1 MNCNEIYIDSS
12 LTNYYNVNSDR
23 DSSNFAKAAFGLSA
37 HGVLCTAGDLK
48 TGFHPEVPVNNIS
61 NFVIMSRF
69 GGHISKQEDAK

>member
-23 DSSNFAKAAFGLSA
+23 DSSIFVKAAFGLSA
-37 HGVLCTAGDLK
+37 HRLSFTMRDVT
-48 TGFHPEVPVNNIS
+48 TGFQPEVPVNNIS

>member
-23 DSSNFAKAAFGLSA
+23 DSSDFAKAAFGLSA
-37 HGVLCTAGDLK
+37 HRSLFTVRDLR
-48 TGFHPEVPVNNIS
+48 TGFQPEVPVNNIS